1 MKIINLLINLFSII
15 KTKALECV
23 SVVNQKCMPRP
34 KILDVNEGIGEAL
47 FFPYK
52 VLVNKCSGSCNTL
65 DNPMSKICVPKIVK
79 NVNMQVYNF
88 LMRLN
93 ETRNVL
99 WHESCK
105 CICKLSSSVCNNKQI
120 WNDDTCRCDCNED
133 FAGIINC
140 AKGYMWNP
148 STCESQC
155 DKWCKQGQ
163 YLDHKNC
170 VCKNKLIGRV
180 IEECT
185 SVINETM
192 INNYKDNITNNT
204 YLILFI
210 VFLIGFIVFL
220 MGFIYYCR
228 RSSFDRK
235 KLRDFIYLKTSIY
248 EIIKMGI
255 DSLEIKDKTNYDFDN
270 ICYIDDFHV
279 NSLRITKKESRIGA
293 NIYYTRCTLN
303 LDDDIVIP
311 LHFLINRLI
320 GFIEE
325 IDGSNDKYLVVVS
338 SLRNKN
344 IINALDK
351 VWSSI
356 KDKINPSIKIKNYDK
371 FRFNSDI
378 DLPVNTIIELRS
390 LLINVSCV
398 IEKDN
403 EYYPEIY
410 LDDCSYVKNS
420 IY

>member
-1 MKIINLLINLFSII
+1 MHT
-15 KTKALECV
+15 KT
-23 SVVNQKCMPRP
+23 

-47 FFPYK
+47 FYPYN

-65 DNPMSKICVPKIVK
+65 DNPMSKICVPKIIK

-99 WHESCK
+99 WHESYK
-105 CICKLSSSVCNNKQI
+105 CVCKLNSSVCNNKHI

-140 AKGYMWNP
+140 NKGYMWNP
-148 STCESQC
+148 STCECQ
-155 DKWCKQGQ
+155 WCKQGQ

-170 VCKNKLIGRV
+170 VCKNKLIRRV
-180 IEECT
+180 TEACT

-192 INNYKDNITNNT
+192 INNKDNTTNNT

-220 MGFIYYCR
+220 IGFISYCR

-235 KLRDFIYLKTSIY
+235 KLKDFIYPKISIY
-248 EIIKMGI
+248 KIIKMGI
-255 DSLEIKDKTNYDFDN
+255 ISLEIKDKTNYDFDN
-270 ICYIDDFHV
+270 ICYIDDFNV

-293 NIYYTRCTLN
+293 NIYYTGCALN
-303 LDDDIVIP
+303 LDDDIIIP
-311 LHFLINRLI
+311 LHLLINRLI

-338 SLRNKN
+338 SLCNKN
-344 IINALDK
+344 IINALDN

-356 KDKINPSIKIKNYDK
+356 KDKINH
-371 FRFNSDI
+371 
-378 DLPVNTIIELRS
+378 
-390 LLINVSCV
+390 
-398 IEKDN
+398 
-403 EYYPEIY
+403 
-410 LDDCSYVKNS
+410 
-420 IY
+420 

>member
-1 MKIINLLINLFSII
+1 MWLINLAISLFGII

-23 SVVNQKCMPRP
+23 SVINQKCMPRP
-34 KILDVNEGIGEAL
+34 KILDVNEGIGAAL
-47 FFPYK
+47 FYPYN

-65 DNPMSKICVPKIVK
+65 DNSMSKICVPKIVK

-105 CICKLSSSVCNNKQI
+105 CVCKLNSSVCNNKQI

-148 STCESQC
+148 SNCECQY

-163 YLDHKNC
+163 NLDHKNC
-170 VCKNKLIGRV
+170 ICKNKLIGRV

-192 INNYKDNITNNT
+192 INNKDNITNNNT

-210 VFLIGFIVFL
+210 VFLIGFI
-220 MGFIYYCR
+220 YYCR
-228 RSSFDRK
+228 RSNFDRK
-235 KLRDFIYLKTSIY
+235 KLKDFIYPKTSIY
-248 EIIKMGI
+248 LIIKMGI
-255 DSLEIKDKTNYDFDN
+255 NSLEIKDKTNYDFDN
-270 ICYIDDFHV
+270 ICYIDDFDV
-279 NSLRITKKESRIGA
+279 NSLKITKKELRIDA
-293 NIYYTRCTLN
+293 NIYYTRCALN
-303 LDDDIVIP
+303 LDDDDTIIP
-311 LHFLINRLI
+311 LHFLLDRLI

-338 SLRNKN
+338 SLRNKK
-344 IINALDK
+344 IIDALDK
-351 VWSSI
+351 VWLSI
-356 KDKINPSIKIKNYDK
+356 KDKINPSIKIKDYDK

-378 DLPVNTIIELRS
+378 DLPVNMIIEFRS

-403 EYYPEIY
+403 EYYP
-410 LDDCSYVKNS
+410 
-420 IY
+420 